1 MMPELKETAM
11 KAIRVHAFGG
21 PEVLKLED
29 VPEPK
34 PGPGQVV
41 VRVKA
46 VGVNPVDVSIRN
58 GAYKNVIPPYIPGS
72 DAAGTVESTGDGVA
86 HVKAGDRVF
95 ITGTTSPS
103 FTGAYAELALSRANQ
118 VHPLPGPLSFPQ
130 GAAIYVP
137 YGTAY
142 RSLVQ
147 RAKAQAGETVFV
159 HGASGGVG
167 IASVQLAR
175 AMGLRVIG
183 SAGTDRGR
191 ELALK
196 EGSHYVLDH
205 QAPDYLAKLTE
216 LTEGKGPEIIL
227 EMASHHNLGKD
238 LTVLAKFGR
247 IVIIGCRGP
256 VEINPRD
263 AMLRDAVIM
272 GMHLGNPTEAE
283 AAAIWAGL
291 AAGFTNGT
299 LRPVIGRELPLGEA
313 AAAQK
318 AVMEQNAYGKII
330 LVP

>member
-1 MMPELKETAM
+1 M

-29 VPEPK
+29 VSEPK
-34 PGPGQVV
+34 AGPGQVV

-58 GAYKNVIPPYIPGS
+58 GAYKNVVPPYIPGS
-72 DAAGTVESTGDGVA
+72 DAAGIVEAAGDGVT

-95 ITGTTSPS
+95 ITGTTSPG
-103 FTGAYAELALSRANQ
+103 FTGAYAEFALSRAGQ
-118 VHPLPGPLSFPQ
+118 VHPLPSTLTFPQ
-130 GAAIYVP
+130 GAAIHVP

-147 RAKAQAGETVFV
+147 RARGQANETLFV

-167 IASVQLAR
+167 IASVQLGR
-175 AMGLRVIG
+175 ALGLRVIG
-183 SAGTDRGR
+183 TASTEKGR
-191 ELALK
+191 ELVLK
-196 EGSHYVLDH
+196 EGAHHVLDH
-205 QAPDYLAKLTE
+205 KDPAYLQKLTD
-216 LTEGKGPEIIL
+216 LTGGKGPDIIL

-238 LTVLAKFGR
+238 LTVLAKYGR

-256 VEINPRD
+256 VEINPRE
-263 AMLRDAVIM
+263 AMMRDAVIM
-272 GMHLGNPTEAE
+272 GMHLGNPTETE

-299 LRPVIGRELPLGEA
+299 LRPVIGKELPLAEA
-313 AAAQK
+313 AQAQK
-318 AVMEQNAYGKII
+318 AVMEQTAYGKII

>member
-1 MMPELKETAM
+1 M

-34 PGPGQVV
+34 AGPGLVV

-58 GAYKNVIPPYIPGS
+58 GAYKNVVPPYIPGS
-72 DAAGTVESTGDGVA
+72 DAAGVVEAVGDGVA

-103 FTGAYAELALSRANQ
+103 FTGAYAELALSRAGQ
-118 VHPLPGPLSFPQ
+118 VHPLPPTLSFPQ

-142 RSLVQ
+142 RSIVQ

-167 IASVQLAR
+167 VASVQIAR
-175 AMGLRVIG
+175 ALGCRVIG
-183 SAGTDRGR
+183 TASTDKGR
-191 ELALK
+191 DLVLK
-196 EGSHYVLDH
+196 EGAHHVLDH
-205 QAPDYLAKLTE
+205 KAPDYLAKLTE
-216 LTEGKGPEIIL
+216 LTGGKGPDVIL

-256 VEINPRD
+256 VEINPRE
-263 AMLRDAVIM
+263 AMMRDAVIM

-283 AAAIWAGL
+283 AASIWAGL

-299 LRPVIGRELPLGEA
+299 LRPVIGQELPLADA
-313 AAAQK
+313 AKAQK
-318 AVMEQNAYGKII
+318 AVMEQTAYGKII
-330 LVP
+330 LAP

>member
-1 MMPELKETAM
+1 M

-29 VPEPK
+29 VPAPQA
-34 PGPGQVV
+34 GPGLVL

-46 VGVNPVDVSIRN
+46 VGVNPVDVTIRN
-58 GAYKNVIPPYIPGS
+58 GAYKNVTPPYIPGS
-72 DAAGTVESTGDGVA
+72 DAAGVVEAAGDGVA

-103 FTGAYAELALSRANQ
+103 FTGAYAEFALSKAAQ
-118 VHPLPGPLSFPQ
+118 VHPLPSTLTFPQ

-147 RAKAQAGETVFV
+147 RAKGQANETVFV

-167 IASVQLAR
+167 IASVQIGR
-175 AMGLRVIG
+175 ALGLRVIG
-183 SAGTDRGR
+183 TASTEKGR
-191 ELALK
+191 ELVLR
-196 EGSHYVLDH
+196 EGAHHALDH
-205 QAPDYLAKLTE
+205 KDPAYLEKLTA
-216 LTEGKGPEIIL
+216 LTGGKGPDIIL

-238 LTVLAKFGR
+238 LSVLAKYGR

-256 VEINPRD
+256 VEINPRE
-263 AMLRDAVIM
+263 AMMRDAVIM
-272 GMHLGNPTEAE
+272 GMHLGNPTETE
-283 AAAIWAGL
+283 SAAIWAGL

-299 LRPVIGRELPLGEA
+299 LRPVIGRELPLAEA
-313 AAAQK
+313 AQAQK
-318 AVMEQNAYGKII
+318 AVMEQTAYGKII

>member
-1 MMPELKETAM
+1 M
-11 KAIRVHAFGG
+11 KAIRVSAFGG

-29 VPEPK
+29 VAAPQV
-34 PGPGQVV
+34 GPGLVV

-58 GAYKNVIPPYIPGS
+58 GAYKTVVPPYTPGS
-72 DAAGTVESTGDGVA
+72 DAAGVVEAVGDGVT
-86 HVKAGDRVF
+86 HVQAGDRVF

-103 FTGAYAELALSRANQ
+103 FTGAYAELALSRAGQ
-118 VHPLPGPLSFPQ
+118 IHPLPETLTFAQ

-147 RAKAQAGETVFV
+147 RAKGQANETVFV

-167 IASVQLAR
+167 IASVQIGR
-175 AMGLRVIG
+175 ALGLRVIG
-183 SAGTDRGR
+183 TASTDKGR
-191 ELALK
+191 ELVLK
-196 EGSHYVLDH
+196 EGAHHVLDH
-205 QAPDYLAKLTE
+205 KDPGYLQKLTE
-216 LTEGKGPEIIL
+216 LTGGKGPDIIL

-238 LTVLAKFGR
+238 LTVLAKYGR

-256 VEINPRD
+256 VEINPRE

-272 GMHLGNPTEAE
+272 GMHLGNPTETE

-291 AAGFTNGT
+291 AAGFANGT
-299 LRPVIGRELPLGEA
+299 LRPVIGKELPLAEA
-313 AAAQK
+313 AQAQK
-318 AVMEQNAYGKII
+318 AVMEQTAYGKII

>member
-1 MMPELKETAM
+1 M
-11 KAIRVHAFGG
+11 KAIRVSAFGG

-29 VPEPK
+29 VAQPK
-34 PGPGQVV
+34 PGPGEVL

-58 GAYKNVIPPYIPGS
+58 GAYKNVIPPYTPGS
-72 DAAGTVESTGDGVA
+72 DAAGLVEATGDGVA

-95 ITGTTSPS
+95 LTGTTSPG
-103 FTGAYAELALSRANQ
+103 FTGAYAEFALSRAGQ
-118 VHPLPGPLSFPQ
+118 VHPLPAPLSFAQ

-142 RSLVQ
+142 RSLIQ
-147 RAKAQAGETVFV
+147 RAKAVAHETVFV

-175 AMGLRVIG
+175 ALGCRVIG
-183 SAGTDRGR
+183 TASTDRGR
-191 ELALK
+191 DLVLK
-196 EGSHYVLDH
+196 EGAHHVLNH
-205 QAPDYLAKLTE
+205 KEPDYLQKLTA
-216 LTEGKGPEIIL
+216 LTDGKGPEVIL

-238 LTVLAKFGR
+238 LTVLAKYGR

-256 VEINPRD
+256 VEINPRE
-263 AMLRDAVIM
+263 AMMRDAVIM

-283 AAAIWAGL
+283 AASIWAGL

-299 LRPVIGRELPLGEA
+299 LRPVIGQELPLAEA
-313 AAAQK
+313 ATAQK
-318 AVMEQNAYGKII
+318 AVMEQNAYGKVVLI
-330 LVP
+330 P